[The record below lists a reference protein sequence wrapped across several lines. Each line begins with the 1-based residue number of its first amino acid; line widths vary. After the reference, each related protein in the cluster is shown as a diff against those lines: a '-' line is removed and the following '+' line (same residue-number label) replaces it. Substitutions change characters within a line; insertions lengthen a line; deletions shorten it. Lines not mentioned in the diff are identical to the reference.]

1 MLRRGPIA
9 TISTASAETRHT
21 IRSCPTRIR
30 RMPVSSRSS
39 GSPSSGSL
47 CSLASAARTFRLGS
61 GASCRTTSDVSR
73 GSTTRRLRTAC
84 RDLLSEQL
92 IEVVRAAFA
101 TIQCAPVAEDLG
113 VELGI
118 GHDFECC
125 VQTRRFVVAHED
137 RSRTPMFCD
146 GDAFVATRDIVD
158 ESAELRLRL
167 GQRQRLHDLTSLQT
181 NRGNAPQRL
190 RHRRQP
196 RPARVP
202 PRPRPHRR
210 PASP

>member
-1 MLRRGPIA
+1 M
-9 TISTASAETRHT
+9 
-21 IRSCPTRIR
+21 
-30 RMPVSSRSS
+30 
-39 GSPSSGSL
+39 
-47 CSLASAARTFRLGS
+47 
-61 GASCRTTSDVSR
+61 
-73 GSTTRRLRTAC
+73 RRLRTAC

-92 IEVVRAAFA
+92 VEVVRAAFSA
-101 TIQCAPVAEDLG
+101 IQCAPVAEDLG

-146 GDAFVATRDIVD
+146 GDAFIATRDIVD

-181 NRGNAPQRL
+181 NSGMRDGAFAIAVSLARRESLRDPDRVVHRESFRATTASRARRFNRHDLDQAGEFSEVVWITRVQGQIRCERGGCDQ
-190 RHRRQP
+190 
-196 RPARVP
+196 
-202 PRPRPHRR
+202 
-210 PASP
+210 